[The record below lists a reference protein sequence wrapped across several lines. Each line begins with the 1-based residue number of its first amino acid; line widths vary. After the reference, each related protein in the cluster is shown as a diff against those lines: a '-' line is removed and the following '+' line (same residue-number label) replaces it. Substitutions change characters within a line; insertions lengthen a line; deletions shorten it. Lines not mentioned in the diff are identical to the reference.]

1 MTDHPYSAP
10 CSYFLI
16 YVYELPG
23 SVDHAGL
30 LKVGDTSFKSPKK
43 PSELTVNC
51 AELKDAAKKRID
63 QQTGTAGMKYVLHHA
78 ELAVRMTQ
86 DGGVKMITPFRD
98 HDVHD
103 VLEKSGYKHVKIAD
117 TKGRE
122 WYKADLETIKN
133 AIAAVKEG
141 RIALDSSELK
151 KPDPFK
157 FREEQVKAIDDTLT
171 RFKKHNDML
180 WDAKMRFGKTPTAL
194 EVVRRGGFRK
204 TIIIT
209 HRPVVGSSWE
219 EDYHKIFPNNKV
231 PYSYVDKTK
240 VVAKGYEAKEEADKK
255 DILKKYDKAGKHFI
269 YFASIQDLRGSKRV
283 GGDFFKNDAVFDTAW
298 DLVIV
303 DEAHEGTQT
312 ELGKKVSDELIKS
325 NKKTKVLSLSGTPFN
340 LLPSFDD
347 GAVFEWDY
355 VKEQTAKTTW
365 DEKHPNEP
373 NPYAVLPR
381 MNIYTFDLSADL
393 SGYAEEELEGKA
405 FNFTEFFRTWT
416 GDRDADGRA
425 MPKGVKVGDFIHAED
440 VRRFLDLLA
449 KPSATSRY
457 PFATAEYCDYF
468 RHSLWMV
475 PGVAAAKALSEI
487 IHNHP
492 LYKTFGVANV
502 AGQGDDYEEE
512 HEDNAL
518 ELVRS
523 TIRKYPRSI
532 TLSCGKLTTGVTV
545 PEWTAVLMIAGSVHT
560 AASSY
565 MQTIFRVQSPW
576 VEGGKVKEECYV
588 FDFAPD
594 RALTVIAETAQL
606 SKRISKDKDKEAEGR
621 RALGEFLNFCPVIA
635 LEGGKARQLEVNEM
649 MRRLKHVFVMRAIRN
664 GFDDPSIYDNA
675 KLMTLGKLDLKKF
688 NDLEAIVGKT
698 KQTEA
703 TNEVTINDLGFD
715 QAEFEKKKK
724 EKEKKLK
731 RKLTPEEEEA
741 LRKRREELKMRRD
754 AISILRAISIRMPML
769 IYGADVPVD
778 EKITIERFVKMVD
791 EKSWEEF
798 MPKGVTKKRFADF
811 IEYYDRDVFEDA
823 GIQIRKLAKS
833 AEKLPPGQRV
843 QQIARIFSYFKNPDK
858 ETVLT
863 PWRVVNMH
871 MSDTLGG
878 WCFFDEEFDAAKP
891 LDEPRFVDRGDVT
904 DRVFKPSSKILE
916 INSKSGLYPLYV
928 AYSIYRRKCGE
939 IPEQDIAAPTR
950 EKKWRETVKDNVFV
964 ICKTPMAASITR
976 RTLVGYST
984 AAVNAIYVDNLIDTL
999 KSAPDK
1005 FIKKITRGN
1014 FWKREEEEMKFDAVV
1029 GNPPYQI
1036 EIAKKKSETNG
1047 QARRK
1052 SIFQYFQL
1060 AADDIA
1066 TGYASL
1072 IYPGSRWIHRSGKGM
1087 EKFGLSQINDPRLC
1101 RVDFYPDSQEVF
1113 TSVAIADGISIVC
1126 KDMQKT
1132 TSGFE
1137 YVYHKEG
1144 TATSYHLENPGDEL
1158 IPLNP
1163 RDGAILEKV
1172 KAFCDKNNFPCVSEK
1187 ILSQKF
1193 FGVESDF
1200 VEKNPKLVRPYKRG
1214 MVFDF
1219 AKEVKLFT
1227 NDKAG
1232 KAGRAQW
1239 YVAKRNV
1246 IEDNKEFI
1254 DQWKVVVSSANAGG
1268 QKRDW
1273 QIEVFDNHSAFGR
1286 ARVGL
1291 GSFKTKAEAENF
1303 YAYCTTY
1310 LIRFL
1315 FLMTEE
1321 SLTSLAKKVPD
1332 VLDYTK
1338 SNKLLDFTK
1347 DLNAQLYA
1355 LCGLTSV
1362 EVKYIEKT
1370 IIDMDASRSRR
1381 KTHER

>member
-255 DILKKYDKAGKHFI
+255 DILKRYDKAGKHFI

-416 GDRDADGRA
+416 GDRDADGRV

-475 PGVAAAKALSEI
+475 PGVAAAKALSEM

-621 RALGEFLNFCPVIA
+621 RALGEFMNFCPVIA
-635 LEGGKARQLEVNEM
+635 LEGGKARQFEVNEM

-675 KLMTLGKLDLKKF
+675 KLMNLGKLDLKKF
-688 NDLEAIVGKT
+688 NDLESIVGKT

-715 QAEFEKKKK
+715 QAEFEKRKK

-731 RKLTPEEEEA
+731 RKLTPEEEAA
-741 LRKRREELKMRRD
+741 LRKRREEQKKAHD
-754 AISILRAISIRMPML
+754 ARAILRAISIRMPML
-769 IYGADVPVD
+769 IYGADVPLD

-798 MPKGVTKKRFADF
+798 MPKGVTKERFADF

-1005 FIKKITRGN
+1005 FIKKITKGN

-1029 GNPPYQI
+1029 GNPPYQLMDGGNKASATPI
-1036 EIAKKKSETNG
+1036 YHYFISAGKSLNPFYESMIVPAKWYSGGRTVLDQFRKDMLSDERLSKLYDFTDSDYCFPGVDIAGGVCYFLWEAAHKGLCEVTTRNRNRVRTSKRKLDDFNVFIRDEEALNIIKKVVEFGEDRYSSRVSAQKPFGLRTYVKPTKTGDITLRYSGGKGPFKRSQVLAGRDWIDKFKVIMSYLTYDHAGRPDKDGRRRIFSTMEVLGKESACTETYIVIDCFNTKAGAENLLGYLKTRFVRFLVSVVATTQHISKDSFVFVPVQDFSEPWDDAKLYKKYKLTREEIAFIESMIK
-1047 QARRK
+1047 
-1052 SIFQYFQL
+1052 
-1060 AADDIA
+1060 
-1066 TGYASL
+1066 
-1072 IYPGSRWIHRSGKGM
+1072 PM
-1087 EKFGLSQINDPRLC
+1087 E
-1101 RVDFYPDSQEVF
+1101 
-1113 TSVAIADGISIVC
+1113 
-1126 KDMQKT
+1126 
-1132 TSGFE
+1132 
-1137 YVYHKEG
+1137 
-1144 TATSYHLENPGDEL
+1144 
-1158 IPLNP
+1158 
-1163 RDGAILEKV
+1163 
-1172 KAFCDKNNFPCVSEK
+1172 
-1187 ILSQKF
+1187 
-1193 FGVESDF
+1193 
-1200 VEKNPKLVRPYKRG
+1200 
-1214 MVFDF
+1214 
-1219 AKEVKLFT
+1219 
-1227 NDKAG
+1227 
-1232 KAGRAQW
+1232 
-1239 YVAKRNV
+1239 
-1246 IEDNKEFI
+1246 
-1254 DQWKVVVSSANAGG
+1254 
-1268 QKRDW
+1268 
-1273 QIEVFDNHSAFGR
+1273 
-1286 ARVGL
+1286 
-1291 GSFKTKAEAENF
+1291 
-1303 YAYCTTY
+1303 
-1310 LIRFL
+1310 
-1315 FLMTEE
+1315 
-1321 SLTSLAKKVPD
+1321 
-1332 VLDYTK
+1332 
-1338 SNKLLDFTK
+1338 
-1347 DLNAQLYA
+1347 
-1355 LCGLTSV
+1355 
-1362 EVKYIEKT
+1362 
-1370 IIDMDASRSRR
+1370 
-1381 KTHER
+1381 

>member
-51 AELKDAAKKRID
+51 AELKVAAKKRID
-63 QQTGTAGMKYVLHHA
+63 QQTGTAGVKYILHHA

-103 VLEKSGYKHVKIAD
+103 VLEKSGYKHVKISD

-219 EDYHKIFPNNKV
+219 DDYHKIFPNNKV

-240 VVAKGYEAKEEADKK
+240 VVAKGYEAKEEAEKK

-325 NKKTKVLSLSGTPFN
+325 NRKTKVLSLSGTPFN

-355 VKEQTAKTTW
+355 VKEQTAKATW
-365 DEKHPNEP
+365 NEKHPNEP

-381 MNIYTFDLSADL
+381 MNIYTFDLSNEL
-393 SGYAEEELEGKA
+393 GGYAEEELEGKA

-416 GDRDADGRA
+416 GDRDADGRP
-425 MPKGVKVGDFIHAED
+425 MPKGVKPGDFIHAED

-475 PGVAAAKALSEI
+475 PGVAAAKALSEM

-635 LEGGKARQLEVNEM
+635 LEGGKARQFEVNEM
-649 MRRLKHVFVMRAIRN
+649 MRRLKHVFVTRAIRN

-675 KLMTLGKLDLKKF
+675 KLMNLGKLDLKKF
-688 NDLEAIVGKT
+688 NDLESIVGKT

-715 QAEFEKKKK
+715 QAEFEKRKK

-731 RKLTPEEEEA
+731 RKLTPEEEAA
-741 LRKRREELKMRRD
+741 LRKRREEQKKAHD
-754 AISILRAISIRMPML
+754 ARAILRAISIRMPML

-778 EKITIERFVKMVD
+778 EKITIKRFVKMVD

-878 WCFFDEEFDAAKP
+878 WCFFNGDESQSATSDNGRARTPAAP
-891 LDEPRFVDRGDVT
+891 FTQLLDEPRFVDRGEVT
-904 DRVFKPSSKILE
+904 DRVFRSSSKILE

-939 IPEQDIAAPTR
+939 IPEADIAPAAR

-976 RTLVGYST
+976 RTLVGYLSAT
-984 AAVNAIYVDNLIDTL
+984 VNAVYVDNIIDTL
-999 KSAPDK
+999 KSAPEK
-1005 FIKKITRGN
+1005 FIKKITKGN

-1029 GNPPYQI
+1029 GNPPYQ
-1036 EIAKKKSETNG
+1036 EMKGDEKLG
-1047 QARRK
+1047 
-1052 SIFQYFQL
+1052 F
-1060 AADDIA
+1060 
-1066 TGYASL
+1066 ASA
-1072 IYPGSRWIHRSGKGM
+1072 IYPFFM
-1087 EKFGLSQINDPRLC
+1087 NAAFGLSPRYVSMITPSRWLLKTGQGINEEWADKLIHSDHFITMCDYHDASDCFPGVEIKGGVLYFLYSADYRGKCHYRNCKRARLSEMHDHLDSFGCGVVVRDEIARSVLKKIFAVEGEHYPEDSFAKYVGPTHFFDKGGQLGSSWKGFELKKDAAHCIKYYLNKRVVDKGFAWIERRDIPKGHEAIGIHKVYVPEAYGAGEGFPHQILGVPFYGEPNSVCSQTYLCIGYDPSVRK
-1101 RVDFYPDSQEVF
+1101 F
-1113 TSVAIADGISIVC
+1113 TKNECESIVSYI
-1126 KDMQKT
+1126 KT
-1132 TSGFE
+1132 
-1137 YVYHKEG
+1137 
-1144 TATSYHLENPGDEL
+1144 
-1158 IPLNP
+1158 
-1163 RDGAILEKV
+1163 
-1172 KAFCDKNNFPCVSEK
+1172 
-1187 ILSQKF
+1187 
-1193 FGVESDF
+1193 
-1200 VEKNPKLVRPYKRG
+1200 
-1214 MVFDF
+1214 
-1219 AKEVKLFT
+1219 KLF
-1227 NDKAG
+1227 
-1232 KAGRAQW
+1232 
-1239 YVAKRNV
+1239 
-1246 IEDNKEFI
+1246 
-1254 DQWKVVVSSANAGG
+1254 
-1268 QKRDW
+1268 
-1273 QIEVFDNHSAFGR
+1273 
-1286 ARVGL
+1286 
-1291 GSFKTKAEAENF
+1291 
-1303 YAYCTTY
+1303 
-1310 LIRFL
+1310 RFL
-1315 FLMTEE
+1315 VLIKKNTQHSFSAVYQFVPVQDFSEPWDDAKLYKKYKLTREE
-1321 SLTSLAKKVPD
+1321 IA
-1332 VLDYTK
+1332 
-1338 SNKLLDFTK
+1338 F
-1347 DLNAQLYA
+1347 
-1355 LCGLTSV
+1355 
-1362 EVKYIEKT
+1362 IESMIKP
-1370 IIDMDASRSRR
+1370 M
-1381 KTHER
+1381 E